1 MAKSAKKFGIKF
13 EGFQDIAEQYEKL
26 GGDLKKIT
34 EQCLEFI
41 PGDINPKL
49 ETAMQKHKRTGRT
62 VESIAKDQQV
72 EWEGNKASIKVGFNL
87 SHGGLASIFLMYGTA
102 RHAPANQYGSPKKP
116 GARTTGMEADKELFN
131 SIYGSAIQK
140 QISAKQAEIFE
151 KALEKITG

>member
-1 MAKSAKKFGIKF
+1 MAAKSKKFGIKF
-13 EGFQDIAEQYEKL
+13 EGFQDIAAEYEKL

-49 ETAMQKHKRTGRT
+49 ETAMEKHKRTGRT

-102 RHAPANQYGSPKKP
+102 RHAPANQYGKASGTNHGMDADKQLFDDVY
-116 GARTTGMEADKELFN
+116 GARTKKEVRK
-131 SIYGSAIQK
+131 IQE
-140 QISAKQAEIFE
+140 EIFAKE
-151 KALEKITG
+151 IKKIMGG